1 MRAPFAFIRSS
12 AAASHDPASD
22 TLSLWLR
29 STDELTGD
37 LTTLA
42 WGSRASAGASGSAS
56 FLHSGTDEVTQP
68 GTSFDGYASVHFASA
83 APQLV
88 GAEMTRTTLL
98 GGGDSTAAS
107 YTAAYVVQPIA
118 SAWHNVDGGGL
129 YTAANAVILGDDST
143 YVGHVIS
150 GDGGVAKF
158 GAFHYEAGVGYSGT
172 TPQTWPGGFGTWG
185 LLWVRYTVSSTMFLR
200 AKTVGNAAV
209 EATLAIGP
217 TVDTAASDAVA
228 KMGAYG
234 AGGYP
239 LTMRIV
245 EAMLWP
251 GQALSAGQI
260 TTREQGYFKARYPTL
275 GL

>member
-1 MRAPFAFIRSS
+1 MRFPFSFVKSS
-12 AAASHDPASD
+12 AVTHDPASD

-29 STDELTGD
+29 GDSELTGD
-37 LTTLA
+37 LATLA

-56 FLHSGTDEVTQP
+56 FAHYGTDEVTQP
-68 GTSFDGYASVHFASA
+68 GTSFDGYASVHFAGV

-88 GAEMTRTTLL
+88 GAELTRTTLL

-107 YTAAYVVQPIA
+107 YTAAYVVQPLA

-129 YTAANAVILGDDST
+129 YTAANAVVLGDDQS
-143 YVGHVIS
+143 YMGHIIS

-158 GAFHYEAGVGYSGT
+158 GAFHYEDGVGYSGT
-172 TPQTWPGGFGTWG
+172 TPQTWPGDFGTWG
-185 LLWVRYTVSSTMFLR
+185 LLWVVYTVSSTMKLR
-200 AKTVGNAAV
+200 AKTVGNAPV
-209 EATLAIGP
+209 ESTHAIVP
-217 TVDTAASDAVA
+217 TVGMAVYDAVA

-234 AGGYP
+234 AGGYS
-239 LTMRIV
+239 LTMRIA

-260 TTREQGYFKARYPTL
+260 TTREQGYFKTRYPSL